1 MSIGG
6 GSPPLAR
13 EKPNAGMRPRIVRSS
28 NGKCCPWCSSLA
40 GEYYAD
46 EAPDDI
52 YARHDNCTCTVT
64 YISEKGYQDA
74 HTKKWIAQQE
84 TEARRSRID
93 GDRAYI
99 ETLRREREAEKTARI
114 KNLSKQRKHPY
125 TTLVSD
131 VNRLYYQTDS
141 PQIRKIPDQAVYIVA
156 NLPKSGKHKLIDGS
170 TVFIEGKSLKRILAR
185 HGKEFGLKEFKLLRD
200 TIRSPDCIA
209 INTSRHRNS
218 LILYKELKWSNKSV
232 MECVFIREGENVI
245 IHYHKISKRK
255 IRKLQREGRIIE
267 NRIQV

>member
-1 MSIGG
+1 MTDRNKKIDEILERAVVNFAKSIPADTVK
-6 GSPPLAR
+6 SNVEFEA
-13 EKPNAGMRPRIVRSS
+13 NAGMRPRIVRSS

-74 HTKKWIAQQE
+74 HTKKWIEQQE
-84 TEARRSRID
+84 TEARRSRIA
-93 GDRAYI
+93 GDQKYI
-99 ETLRREREAEKTARI
+99 ETLRREREAEKNARI

-131 VNRLYYQTDS
+131 VNCLYYQTDS

-156 NLPKSGKHKLIDGS
+156 NLPKSGS
-170 TVFIEGKSLKRILAR
+170 TS
-185 HGKEFGLKEFKLLRD
+185 
-200 TIRSPDCIA
+200 
-209 INTSRHRNS
+209 
-218 LILYKELKWSNKSV
+218 
-232 MECVFIREGENVI
+232 
-245 IHYHKISKRK
+245 
-255 IRKLQREGRIIE
+255 
-267 NRIQV
+267 